1 MSVNVRAAVAIAVAI
16 CCGVPAI
23 AQSVASRQFSPPPP
37 GTVVDRQLVA
47 FNGEGI
53 ADRWPAVVSKEFV
66 GSDGGRKFYQW
77 YVSIYRLRQGAYRLN
92 YQTPRNGGPLARV
105 EQANGAKM
113 WFPIQTVKIVGTAGL
128 MHRGISQLVVAS
140 HEMAADCG
148 SAAITVFA
156 TKPGGNVGP
165 VVTVG
170 NPCDLNAKIGADGA
184 SLELTG
190 PYYKA
195 SAPLCCPTKNNATAT
210 LRYVNGKWNES
221 PNYFKI
227 Q

>member
-1 MSVNVRAAVAIAVAI
+1 MNVNVRATVALAAAL
-16 CCGVPAI
+16 CWGVPAI
-23 AQSVASRQFSPPPP
+23 AQSVLTRQLLPPPP
-37 GTVVDRQLVA
+37 GEAVDRALVA

-53 ADRWPAVVSKEFV
+53 ADRWPAVVSKELV

-77 YVSIYRLRQGAYRLN
+77 YVSIYKLRGGAYRLN

-105 EQANGAKM
+105 ERAHGAKM

-128 MHRGISQLVVAS
+128 MHRGISQLIVAS

-156 TKPGGNVGP
+156 TRPGGNVGP

-170 NPCDLNAKIGADGA
+170 NPCDLTATIGGDGA

-190 PYYKA
+190 PYYNA

-210 LRYVNGKWNES
+210 LRYVNGKWSES